1 MITRSPQPMEGYG
14 CTSYKC
20 TTNPHF
26 FVIKNCKD
34 AEKVYPFQ
42 QSVYCRGITL
52 LAAAMAEDA
61 GVAARVR

>member
-1 MITRSPQPMEGYG
+1 MKGVG
-14 CTSYKC
+14 CTWCKC

-26 FVIKNCKD
+26 FVIKKFKD